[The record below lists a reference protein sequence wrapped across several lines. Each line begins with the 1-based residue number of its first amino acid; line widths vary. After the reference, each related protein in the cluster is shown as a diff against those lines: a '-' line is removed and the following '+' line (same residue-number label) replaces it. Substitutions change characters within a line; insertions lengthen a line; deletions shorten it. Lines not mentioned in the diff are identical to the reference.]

1 MRVLR
6 DIRLFTSQV
15 PNKDGEP
22 LPTAIGNKSLNVQ
35 VHRIVMKLRENGFSC
50 GDFDHLYLNFTTCP
64 VEDGIAPSRRS
75 VDKYHSWYRYYDVE
89 VPQRV
94 WEQAN
99 SVQAEE
105 QLLVLAEKVLTQFF
119 AKPEFDA
126 EKIHQCVREAITQK
140 ETMLMKFKEK
150 RSAKGSAEI
159 YLRYLDSG
167 KYRPLLRVTDT
178 SGELQLEADLPDML
192 TLDALGEIV
201 LTTKRVT
208 IRPRRNAY
216 TGTRKPISFSL

>member
-22 LPTAIGNKSLNVQ
+22 PPSAIGNKRLNVQ
-35 VHRIVMKLRENGFSC
+35 VHRIVMKLRESGFSC

-64 VEDGIAPSRRS
+64 VEGRIAPSRRS
-75 VDKYHSWYRYYDVE
+75 ADKSHSWYRYYDVE

-94 WEQAN
+94 WEQAD

-119 AKPEFDA
+119 ARPEFDA
-126 EKIHQCVREAITQK
+126 EKIHRCVKEAITQK
-140 ETMLMKFKEK
+140 ENMLMKFKEK
-150 RSAKGSAEI
+150 RSAKGSAVI

-167 KYRPLLRVTDT
+167 KCRPILRVTGT
-178 SGELQLEADLPDML
+178 SGELRLEEDLPEMI

-201 LTTKRVT
+201 LTSKQV
-208 IRPRRNAY
+208 IIKPRKNAY
-216 TGTRKPISFSL
+216 TKTLNPISFSL

>member
-1 MRVLR
+1 MKVIR

-64 VEDGIAPSRRS
+64 VEGGIAPSPRS
-75 VDKYHSWYRYYDVE
+75 VDKSHSWYRYYDVE

-94 WEQAN
+94 WDQAD

-105 QLLVLAEKVLTQFF
+105 QLLVRAERVLTQFF
-119 AKPEFDA
+119 ARPEFDA

-150 RSAKGSAEI
+150 RSAKGSAVI

-167 KYRPLLRVTDT
+167 KYRPLLRVTGT
-178 SGELQLEADLPDML
+178 SGELQLEADLPEMF
-192 TLDALGEIV
+192 TLEALGEIV
-201 LTTKRVT
+201 LTTNRVT

-216 TGTRKPISFSL
+216 TGTLKPISFPF

>member
-22 LPTAIGNKSLNVQ
+22 LPTAIGNKLLNVQ
-35 VHRIVMKLRENGFSC
+35 VHRIVMKLRESGFSC

-64 VEDGIAPSRRS
+64 VEGGMAPSRRS
-75 VDKYHSWYRYYDVE
+75 VDKSHSWYRYYDVE
-89 VPQRV
+89 VTQQV
-94 WEQAN
+94 WEQAD

-119 AKPEFDA
+119 SRPEFDA
-126 EKIHQCVREAITQK
+126 EKIHRCVKEAISQK

-150 RSAKGSAEI
+150 RSAKGSAVI

-167 KYRPLLRVTDT
+167 RYRPLLRVTGT
-178 SGELQLEADLPDML
+178 SGDLRLEEDLPDMI

-201 LTTKRVT
+201 LTTKQVA
-208 IRPRRNAY
+208 IKPRKNAY
-216 TGTRKPISFSL
+216 TGTLNTISFML

>member
-1 MRVLR
+1 MKVLR

-22 LPTAIGNKSLNVQ
+22 LPTAIGNQSLDVQ
-35 VHRIVMKLRENGFSC
+35 VHRIVMKLRESGFSC

-64 VEDGIAPSRRS
+64 VEGGIAPSRRS
-75 VDKYHSWYRYYDVE
+75 VDKSHSWYRYYDVE

-94 WEQAN
+94 WEQAD
-99 SVQAEE
+99 SVHTEE

-119 AKPEFDA
+119 SRPEFDA
-126 EKIHQCVREAITQK
+126 EKIHRCVKEAISQK
-140 ETMLMKFKEK
+140 ENMLMKFKEK
-150 RSAKGSAEI
+150 RSAKGSAVI

-167 KYRPLLRVTDT
+167 KYRPLLRVNDA

-216 TGTRKPISFSL
+216 TEALNPIAFPL

>member
-1 MRVLR
+1 MKVIR

-64 VEDGIAPSRRS
+64 VEGGIAPSPRS
-75 VDKYHSWYRYYDVE
+75 VDKSHSWYRYYDVE

-94 WEQAN
+94 WDQAE

-105 QLLVLAEKVLTQFF
+105 QLLVRAERVLTQFF
-119 AKPEFDA
+119 ARPEFDA

-150 RSAKGSAEI
+150 RSAKGSAVI

-167 KYRPLLRVTDT
+167 KYRPLLRVTGT
-178 SGELQLEADLPDML
+178 SGELQLEADLPEMF
-192 TLDALGEIV
+192 TLEALGEIV
-201 LTTKRVT
+201 LTTNRVT

-216 TGTRKPISFSL
+216 TGTLKPISFPF